1 MFTVAHQNDRINPV
15 KAKKF
20 SGLGFITHLLL
31 QELLELQPDAPSE
44 ELLIFPKAIL
54 WC

>member
-1 MFTVAHQNDRINPV
+1 MFTVAHQNDRITPV